1 VNLLLE
7 TLEAKL
13 PRCAEIVE
21 DVASGL
27 CAEKLGPLLAGF
39 SSHLACFDYARSQI
53 HYEFFQQVHQVGS
66 RSSRAS
72 DGFMIQALVAPGR
85 HSVIVHDPRSGGWYC
100 TQVLV
105 DAFRG
110 RCSLDPSLEVPK
122 LLDAA
127 DSPLDSSPSS
137 PRKPKAP
144 LSLPRP
150 ADFDLGKE
158 RHNILSFLEDMKPLR
173 FKTEQS
179 VSLESL

>member
-1 VNLLLE
+1 MLDK
-7 TLEAKL
+7 LEAKL
-13 PRCAEIVE
+13 PRCAEIAE
-21 DVASGL
+21 DVALGL
-27 CAEKLGPLLAGF
+27 CAEKLEPLLAGF
-39 SSHLACFDYARSQI
+39 SSHVACFDYARSQI

-85 HSVIVHDPRSGGWYC
+85 HSVIVHDPLSGGWYC

-110 RCSLDPSLEVPK
+110 RNSLEPSLEVPK
-122 LLDAA
+122 LLDTACLSPI
-127 DSPLDSSPSS
+127 SPLDSSRSS
-137 PRKPKAP
+137 TSP

-150 ADFDLGKE
+150 SDFDLGKA
-158 RHNILSFLEDMKPLR
+158 RHNILSFLEAMKPLR

-179 VSLESL
+179 VSL

>member
-1 VNLLLE
+1 MLE

-110 RCSLDPSLEVPK
+110 RNSLDPSLEVPK
-122 LLDAA
+122 LLAAA
-127 DSPLDSSPSS
+127 DSPFSPCYGDSPQSSS
-137 PRKPKAP
+137 PR

-150 ADFDLGKE
+150 SDFDLGKE
-158 RHNILSFLEDMKPLR
+158 RHNILSFLEDMKPRR
-173 FKTEQS
+173 FKTE
-179 VSLESL
+179 